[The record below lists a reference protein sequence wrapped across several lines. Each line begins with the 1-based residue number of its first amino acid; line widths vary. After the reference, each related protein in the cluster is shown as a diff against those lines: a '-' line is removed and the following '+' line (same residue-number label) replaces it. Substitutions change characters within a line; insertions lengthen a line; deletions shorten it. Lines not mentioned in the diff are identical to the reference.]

1 MVRLRDVLHPMRIPV
16 DVLVTSIEKVREWG
30 YLLGT
35 VLCEVLHE
43 GKVVYE
49 SS

>member
-16 DVLVTSIEKVREWG
+16 DVLVTSVEKVQEWG
-30 YLLGT
+30 DLTGA
-35 VLCEVLHE
+35 VLYEALHE
-43 GKVVYE
+43 GNVVYE